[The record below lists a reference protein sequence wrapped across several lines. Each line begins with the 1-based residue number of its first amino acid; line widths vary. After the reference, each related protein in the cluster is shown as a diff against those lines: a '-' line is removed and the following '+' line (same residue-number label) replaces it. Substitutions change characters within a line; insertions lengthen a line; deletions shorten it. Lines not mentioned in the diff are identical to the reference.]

1 MKISV
6 GDKME
11 QIKVILGSTFLAIIG
26 IAFFAWILFF
36 SEYIVPIILCVGV
49 LIVLLNSIFG
59 FGKK

>member
-1 MKISV
+1 MKIAV

-36 SEYIVPIILCVGV
+36 SEYIVPIILGVGV

>member
-36 SEYIVPIILCVGV
+36 SEYIVPIILGVGV

>member
-11 QIKVILGSTFLAIIG
+11 QIKVILGLTFYAIIG
-26 IAFFAWILFF
+26 IAFFAWVFFF
-36 SEYIVPIILCVGV
+36 SEYIVPIILGVGV